1 MTQFTVQNDWKC
13 ALTNSILVVIAVV
26 ILKKVVLE
34 VYSPKSGQ
42 GLALGASGA
51 SGEKNWW
58 VGDDFLI
65 FVGALV
71 AFKVNEM
78 VFGSCNL

>member
-34 VYSPKSGQ
+34 VNSSKS
-42 GLALGASGA
+42 ASSMGS
-51 SGEKNWW
+51 SGESHWYTS
-58 VGDDFLI
+58 DDFLI
-65 FVGALV
+65 FVGAFV

>member
-26 ILKKVVLE
+26 ILKKVVCE
-34 VYSPKSGQ
+34 MYTPKSGQ

-58 VGDDFLI
+58 VSDDFLI

>member
-34 VYSPKSGQ
+34 VNSPKSGQ
-42 GLALGASGA
+42 GLALGASG
-51 SGEKNWW
+51 EKNWW
-58 VGDDFLI
+58 ASDDFLI